1 MEKVT
6 GFGCSLGGVAAVYAA
21 VASPF
26 AAALAATAA
35 YNLAGARASA
45 RVQAPGSF
53 QAAFLD
59 ELYEASATD
68 VAGNPFDIRE
78 V

>member
-26 AAALAATAA
+26 VAALTATAA
-35 YNLAGARASA
+35 YNLAGTRAA
-45 RVQAPGSF
+45 KRAQAPGSF
-53 QAAFLD
+53 QVAFLD
-59 ELYEASATD
+59 ELYEASAAD
-68 VAGNPFDIRE
+68 IAGNPFEIKE
-78 V
+78 A